1 MVSFQVPLFLFLG
14 TLAYLFPLHA
24 ALIAAALMFWVSW
37 QRQR

>member
-14 TLAYLFPLHA
+14 SLAYLFPLHA
-24 ALIAAALMFWVSW
+24 AFIFTAVLSWVFW

>member
-24 ALIAAALMFWVSW
+24 ALIAAAVLSWVFW
-37 QRQR
+37 QRQH